1 MRKNNS
7 KAIVKRV
14 ALGLTLGILFLGAV
28 YLEGHCTREGRVIS
42 NDNGFARIAD
52 RAGDIWEYDGCDIA
66 EGQSVK
72 MLFDVN
78 DQSSKYDDIILKV
91 WVAKQRQPS
100 KIQLVFSNF
109 NQLQISVVSCIKLK
123 LEKTN

>member
-1 MRKNNS
+1 MKKTN
-7 KAIVKRV
+7 KEKIKLIV
-14 ALGLTLGILFLGAV
+14 LGLVLGALFLGAI
-28 YLEGHCTREGRVIS
+28 YLEGHCTREGHVIS
-42 NDNGFARIAD
+42 NDNGFVRIAD
-52 RAGDIWEYDGCDIA
+52 RAGDIWEYDDCDIA
-66 EGQSVK
+66 EGQNVK
-72 MLFDVN
+72 MLFDVK

-100 KIQLVFSNF
+100 KIQLAFSNF

>member
-7 KAIVKRV
+7 KAIVKRIT
-14 ALGLTLGILFLGAV
+14 LGLSIGILFLGAV

-42 NDNGFARIAD
+42 NDNGFVRIAD
-52 RAGDIWEYDGCDIA
+52 KAGDIWEFDGCQIA

-78 DQSSKYDDIILKV
+78 DQSSKYDDILLKV
-91 WVAKQRQPS
+91 WVAK
-100 KIQLVFSNF
+100 
-109 NQLQISVVSCIKLK
+109 
-123 LEKTN
+123 

>member
-7 KAIVKRV
+7 RRIAKRV
-14 ALGLTLGILFLGAV
+14 ALGLTLGILFLSAI

-42 NDNGFARIAD
+42 NDNGLVRIAD
-52 RAGDIWEYDGCDIA
+52 KAGDIWEYDGCDIA

-78 DQSSKYDDIILKV
+78 DQSSKYDDTILKV
-91 WVAKQRQPS
+91 WVAK
-100 KIQLVFSNF
+100 
-109 NQLQISVVSCIKLK
+109 
-123 LEKTN
+123 

>member
-7 KAIVKRV
+7 KAIVKRI
-14 ALGLTLGILFLGAV
+14 ALGLVLGILFLGAI
-28 YLEGHCTREGRVIS
+28 YLEGKVIS

-66 EGQSVK
+66 EGQNVK
-72 MLFDVN
+72 MLFDIN

-91 WVAKQRQPS
+91 WVAK
-100 KIQLVFSNF
+100 
-109 NQLQISVVSCIKLK
+109 
-123 LEKTN
+123 

>member
-7 KAIVKRV
+7 RRIVKRV
-14 ALGLTLGILFLGAV
+14 ALGLVLGTLFLCAI

-42 NDNGFARIAD
+42 NDNGFVRIAD
-52 RAGDIWEYDGCDIA
+52 RAGDIWEYDRCNIA

-72 MLFDVN
+72 MLFDIN

-91 WVAKQRQPS
+91 WVAK
-100 KIQLVFSNF
+100 
-109 NQLQISVVSCIKLK
+109 
-123 LEKTN
+123 